1 MSVKMGE
8 NYDPFYYKV
17 TQMSLK
23 ACHFGE
29 REREGGERESEKKT
43 ENNKEL

>member
-8 NYDPFYYKV
+8 NYDPFLLLSHPNKS
-17 TQMSLK
+17 QSLSLCK
-23 ACHFGE
+23 RE
-29 REREGGERESEKKT
+29 RERERESEKKT